1 MKQKSKKIVSFLLV
15 FVMATLLLATGVAS
29 AYDYPASTM
38 SELLEGERF
47 AFYVGE
53 ELNVFDSIAKVHER
67 LGHLNTSCFRNLKLE
82 YVGDSA
88 QYYEIDGKM
97 VTGLKVG
104 VTKIKITGVAEC
116 YGFDIFEDPVNGEFE
131 IEILRSPDKPV
142 EELQNV
148 PTSGKAG
155 EPLELTGKVEPV
167 NATYQDVIWEIADS
181 GNTGASIKDGNIL
194 ETQYGG
200 AVVVRATI
208 KDGIKE
214 GEDWVKEFT
223 ITIEG
228 DKYVGVTDIPNIP
241 SEIKSGV
248 SQTLPSTVTLE
259 DGSAKEIVWSIKED
273 GGTGSVFENSVL
285 KSTRSG
291 TVVVQAVVKDG
302 LGPGVDYV
310 KEVVIKVIQ
319 QAPSTGDA
327 NTLAP
332 FFTVALVSLVLLGMS
347 VALKKE
353 EN

>member
-29 AYDYPASTM
+29 AYGYPASTM

-67 LGHLNTSCFRNLKLE
+67 LGHLNTLCFRDLKLE

-148 PTSGKAG
+148 PTAGKAG

-259 DGSAKEIVWSIKED
+259 DGSTKEIVWSIKED
-273 GGTGSVFENSVL
+273 GSTGSVFENGVL

-332 FFTVALVSLVLLGMS
+332 LFMVALVSLVLLGMS